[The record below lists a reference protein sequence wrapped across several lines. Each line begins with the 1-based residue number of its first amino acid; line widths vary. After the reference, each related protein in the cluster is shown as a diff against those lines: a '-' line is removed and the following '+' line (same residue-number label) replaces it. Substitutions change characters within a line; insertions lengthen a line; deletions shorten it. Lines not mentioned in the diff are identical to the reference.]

1 MPNSEFDVIVLGGGH
16 NGLTAANYLAKAGLR
31 VCVLERR
38 AIVGGAAVTEEFS
51 PGYRNSL
58 ASYVVSL
65 LKEEIID
72 DLELRSYGYE
82 TILLPNSF
90 YPGLDGSHLLLTEN
104 ENHNKEQIGKFSS
117 ADHDALKEFENI
129 VDQVGGIISKYW
141 MNPPPKLSG
150 GGLSDVIN
158 AIKLGNDIYKLDSD
172 ARHRLIQFLVGA
184 PETIIERWFES
195 DKIKAV
201 IAAHC
206 MPGNYASLEQP
217 GAGLAMLHHAVGE
230 IDGKQGSWGLVKGGM
245 GKITQAM
252 AASAIA
258 KGVEIRTDSE
268 VDKILVQGNKV
279 QGVRLKQGAVLSAK
293 IVAANTDPKRTFLT
307 LLGEKYLPDN
317 FAKDIS
323 AYRMESASLRMN
335 LALKGLPE
343 FACIDG
349 QGVGE
354 HHRSTITFIENKQHL
369 ETVFR
374 SARAGIP
381 ADRPIIEAIIPSVLD
396 DTLTDKAG
404 THVMSLLCKYMP
416 FDLADGRHWDTE
428 KEPVVAKILDY
439 LALYIPNLHDILDS
453 WQCLTPLDIER
464 IFGMTRGDIL
474 HGRLEPDQMLSM
486 RPHPEAA
493 QYATPVDG
501 LYLCGSGAHPG
512 GGVSGVPGRNAA
524 NRILNDL
531 RN

>member
-1 MPNSEFDVIVLGGGH
+1 
-16 NGLTAANYLAKAGLR
+16 
-31 VCVLERR
+31 
-38 AIVGGAAVTEEFS
+38 
-51 PGYRNSL
+51 
-58 ASYVVSL
+58 
-65 LKEEIID
+65 
-72 DLELRSYGYE
+72 
-82 TILLPNSF
+82 
-90 YPGLDGSHLLLTEN
+90 
-104 ENHNKEQIGKFSS
+104 
-117 ADHDALKEFENI
+117 
-129 VDQVGGIISKYW
+129 
-141 MNPPPKLSG
+141 
-150 GGLSDVIN
+150 
-158 AIKLGNDIYKLDSD
+158 
-172 ARHRLIQFLVGA
+172 
-184 PETIIERWFES
+184 
-195 DKIKAV
+195 
-201 IAAHC
+201 
-206 MPGNYASLEQP
+206 
-217 GAGLAMLHHAVGE
+217 
-230 IDGKQGSWGLVKGGM
+230 
-245 GKITQAM
+245 
-252 AASAIA
+252 
-258 KGVEIRTDSE
+258 
-268 VDKILVQGNKV
+268 
-279 QGVRLKQGAVLSAK
+279 
-293 IVAANTDPKRTFLT
+293 
-307 LLGEKYLPDN
+307 
-317 FAKDIS
+317 
-323 AYRMESASLRMN
+323 MESASLRMN
-335 LALKGLPE
+335 LAFKGLPE
-343 FACIDG
+343 FACIDD

-354 HHRSTITFIENKQHL
+354 HHRSTITFIESKQHL

-428 KEPVVAKILDY
+428 KEAVVAKILDY